1 MLDPRLEATLST
13 QVALTQP
20 PRVDPLGPLL
30 RVDPYPAYRRLRAA
44 GAVCRA
50 GPGTYAVTRYA
61 DVAALLRDERV
72 GHDIPEELGRQLPEP
87 EDGVDLPNLVSV
99 LGPPAHTRIRRLLSR
114 ALNPTVVR
122 RMRRRIE
129 ERADEL
135 VGDALARGGF
145 DALADLAVPLQT
157 TVACELI
164 GVPPEDR
171 AEVCRRAVELGRA
184 LILVPF
190 VDPELG
196 DGADQGRWLRGYVL
210 DLLAARRRQPRDDL
224 LSHLAGAGVG
234 TGAGA
239 DNGDGADRLTD
250 DEIADNVVFLFF
262 AGFETSIHMVAGGCA
277 TLLRFPDQL
286 ARLRADRS
294 LLPTAVEEVLR
305 FDPPIQWIART
316 TSARLELGGRTIRP
330 GRFLLLLLGSA
341 NRDERQFADPDR
353 LDIGRHPNP
362 HLSFG
367 GGMHHC
373 LGVQLARAQG
383 AAVFETLLARCAG
396 IELAG
401 EPELRPHPNLR
412 GHLRVPVAVTPA

>member
-1 MLDPRLEATLST
+1 LST
-13 QVALTQP
+13 HVALAGGGTQP
-20 PRVDPLGPLL
+20 PRIDPLGPLL
-30 RVDPYPAYRRLRAA
+30 RVDPYPAYQRLRAA
-44 GAVCRA
+44 GPVCRA

-72 GHDIPEELGRQLPEP
+72 GHDIPEELRRQLPEP
-87 EDGVDLPNLVSV
+87 DDSGVNLPHLVSV
-99 LGPPAHTRIRRLLSR
+99 LGPPAHTRIRRMLSR
-114 ALNPTVVR
+114 ALNPALVR
-122 RMRRRIE
+122 RLRRRIE
-129 ERADEL
+129 ERVGELIDE
-135 VGDALARGGF
+135 ALARGGL

-164 GVPPEDR
+164 GVPPGDR
-171 AEVCRRAVELGRA
+171 AEVCRQAVALGRA
-184 LILVPF
+184 LIVVPF
-190 VDPELG
+190 VDPDLG
-196 DGADQGRWLRGYVL
+196 NGASQGRWLRGYVM

-224 LSHLAGAGVG
+224 LSHLAGAG
-234 TGAGA
+234 AGA
-239 DNGDGADRLTD
+239 DAHNGADRLTD

-305 FDPPIQWIART
+305 YDPPIQWIART
-316 TSARLELGGRTIRP
+316 TSARLELGGRIIRP
-330 GRFLLLLLGSA
+330 GRFLLFLLGSA
-341 NRDERQFADPDR
+341 NRDELQFADPDR

-362 HLSFG
+362 HLAFG
-367 GGMHHC
+367 GGIHHC

-383 AAVFETLLARCAG
+383 AAVFDALLTRCAG

-412 GHLRVPVAVTPA
+412 GHVRVPVAVTPA